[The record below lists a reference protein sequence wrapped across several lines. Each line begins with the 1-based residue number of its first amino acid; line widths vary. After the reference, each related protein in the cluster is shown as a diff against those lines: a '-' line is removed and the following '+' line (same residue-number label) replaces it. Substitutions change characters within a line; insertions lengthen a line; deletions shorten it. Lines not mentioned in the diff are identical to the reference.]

1 MLTRFKRPIAVVV
14 TVAALVSSQACY
26 AYLPIETPAA
36 ARPTDRVRV
45 SLTPEGTT
53 ELARFLGPQVA
64 VAEGDVTALNPDG
77 TMIVAVDFVQQT
89 NGIRQPWSGEGVV
102 AFPPSYR
109 SDVRRRTYLRRQ
121 SIVAGSALAA
131 AVLATAV
138 IALRAGGADGGPGGG
153 TVQPPP

>member
-1 MLTRFKRPIAVVV
+1 MLTRFKRLIAVVL
-14 TVAALVSSQACY
+14 AAVLVSSQACY

-45 SLTPEGTT
+45 SLTREGTT
-53 ELARFLGPQVA
+53 ELARYLGPQVA
-64 VAEGDVTALNPDG
+64 VAEGDITALNPDG
-77 TMIVAVDFVQQT
+77 TMIVAVDFVQQL
-89 NGIRQPWSGEGVV
+89 NGVRQHWSGEGDV

-109 SDVRRRTYLRRQ
+109 TDVRRRTYLRRQ

-131 AVLATAV
+131 AVLGTAI

-153 TVQPPP
+153 PVQPPP